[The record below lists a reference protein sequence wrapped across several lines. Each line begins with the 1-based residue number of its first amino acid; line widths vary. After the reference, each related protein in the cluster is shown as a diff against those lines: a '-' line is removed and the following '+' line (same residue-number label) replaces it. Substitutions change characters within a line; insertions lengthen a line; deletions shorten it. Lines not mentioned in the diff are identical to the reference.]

1 MLDNMHWALA
11 QPVGAQIREMNG
23 FRPQLVDG
31 PSLTVDDKGVSAAHH
46 YQPSTISSQ
55 LFRRIV
61 LALATLGL
69 LTVNVGA
76 QFFTLTGTNQPG
88 TARDFPLALSTGT
101 TNLAIQVGGAPTT
114 YSHLL
119 LKAGAPPSDT
129 NYDFL
134 AAENGEANAINLEA
148 PEFRLTNYVLR
159 VRTPSN
165 SLAHSFTVTVN
176 TNVSDLRTVA
186 RPATKSLISTN
197 QGSLLAGAWHY
208 YRVEIPTNVPGWR
221 VILTSTNNG
230 PDLYIQSGTT
240 PTVGSWLK
248 RSQSLTNDDI
258 AFAGSELTP
267 GAYFIGVLLPSGSG
281 TLHVAHRTDQLHDA
295 YVGPGITH
303 FGTQVYTNSNTN
315 GGDYYF
321 KITAQNTSLGAWRT
335 ALNVSTGEANIYLA
349 KGAPPSA
356 GNNLFKSERPGSDGF
371 VVASTAFN
379 AGEDWYY
386 LVHADPGAQW
396 TLVTGE
402 PFVADLGIVAS
413 DGSSGSG
420 NVTVGGEGMRFFKT
434 TLPANTVAWRLWLNG
449 LTNSI
454 LVKKPGVPLTGSTD
468 LSQAGQMLVVPSYL
482 VGGQLYFVG
491 VNGAPGTSINLD
503 SRLQPVVDIPFVSS
517 TSLTVTGFAYRTFRV
532 QVPFDQLAWQMS
544 VVVSNGNPNLAV
556 RRNFIPNELNNDAYS
571 EVASNVT
578 DSVTLVPPTLS
589 DGTFYITVY
598 STNGYACTLQSG
610 NPEFTE
616 INFVS
621 ATLNTDTN
629 RVGWRFF
636 KVSDISQQLGA
647 LGWDLFVTN
656 FNPGTRIA
664 LRRNAAP
671 GIWNFRNPNPGVA
684 GSYDFLS
691 TADFLQRPGHQADV
705 CTSAFLPPPMRSV
718 RSRS

>member
-1 MLDNMHWALA
+1 MLDHMHWAHA
-11 QPVGAQIREMNG
+11 QPIGGQMRRMNG
-23 FRPQLVDG
+23 FRTQLVDG
-31 PSLTVDDKGVSAAHH
+31 KGVSAARH
-46 YQPSTISSQ
+46 YQPSTIDCPF
-55 LFRRIV
+55 LRRVV
-61 LALATLGL
+61 LAFAILGL

-88 TARDFPLALSTGT
+88 TVRDFPFALSAGT
-101 TNLAIQVGGAPTT
+101 TNLSIHVGGALTT

-134 AAENGEANAINLEA
+134 AAESGKANAINLEA

-165 SLAHSFTVTVN
+165 SLAHAFTVTVT

-197 QGSLLAGAWHY
+197 QGSLLTGAWHY

-230 PDLYIQSGTT
+230 PDLYIQSGTL
-240 PTVGSWLK
+240 PTVSTFLK
-248 RSQSLTNDDI
+248 RSQSLTNDDM
-258 AFAGSELTP
+258 AFAGSELPP
-267 GAYFIGVLLPSGSG
+267 GAYFIGVYLPSGSG
-281 TLHVAHRTDQLHDA
+281 TYTLRTELISFTTLTWD
-295 YVGPGITH
+295 PGITH
-303 FGTQVYTNSNTN
+303 FGTQVYTNNNTN
-315 GGDYYF
+315 GGDFYF

-402 PFVADLGIVAS
+402 PFVADLGVVAS
-413 DGSSGSG
+413 DASSGSG
-420 NVTVGGEGMRFFKT
+420 NVTMGAEGMRFFKT
-434 TLPANTVAWRLWLNG
+434 TLPANAVAWRLWLNG

-454 LVKKPGVPLTGSTD
+454 LVKKPGVPLTGATD

-491 VNGAPGTSINLD
+491 VNGNPGTAINLD
-503 SRLQPVVDIPFVSS
+503 SRLQTFVDIPFVSS
-517 TSLTVTGFAYRTFRV
+517 TNLTVTGYGYMTFRV

-578 DSVTLVPPTLS
+578 DSITLVPPTLS
-589 DGTFYITVY
+589 DGTFFITVY
-598 STNGYACTLQSG
+598 GTNRVEPIVVGGVTNWVYAASNYSCTLQSG

-616 INFVS
+616 INFNSV
-621 ATLNTDTN
+621 TLNTDTN

-671 GIWNFRNPNPGVA
+671 GIWNTQRSPFCLRSA
-684 GSYDFLS
+684 RFLATS
-691 TADFLQRPGHQADV
+691 FL
-705 CTSAFLPPPMRSV
+705 RSN
-718 RSRS
+718 S